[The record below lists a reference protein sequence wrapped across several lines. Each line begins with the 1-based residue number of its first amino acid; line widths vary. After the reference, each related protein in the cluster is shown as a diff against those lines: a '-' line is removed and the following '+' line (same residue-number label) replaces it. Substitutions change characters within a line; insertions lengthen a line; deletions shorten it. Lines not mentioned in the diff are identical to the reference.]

1 MSAFD
6 DEFGLFGDEEGVEEE
21 RKSTL
26 GARKI
31 ATGETI
37 IDEIEPEDERPAR
50 RRPGPPGDRSGTGDD
65 GGGSRFPRRRPREV
79 ERKPLPD
86 EIAHPRAVE
95 LLTFLAKRLVGNPN
109 AVAVELHP
117 DPRGAVLELEVDPDD
132 LGKVIGRGGRVAQAL
147 RTIVRAG
154 AEGRVTIDIV
164 DSGEDDEDDEA
175 VDALAQA
182 SVAVAEPI
190 EVEDVVADA
199 VSEDDDASEPVSA
212 KPKKKAPAKKK
223 TAAKP
228 AVKAKAKAKPKASKD
243 AAASD

>member
-21 RKSTL
+21 RRSTL

-50 RRPGPPGDRSGTGDD
+50 RPRSGPPGDRTGSGDEAGA
-65 GGGSRFPRRRPREV
+65 GRWPRRRPREV

-86 EIAHPRAVE
+86 EVAHPRAIE
-95 LLTFLAKRLVGNPN
+95 LLTFLAKRLVGKPD
-109 AVAVELHP
+109 AVAVALHP

-164 DSGEDDEDDEA
+164 DSGEDDDVDDVDDERLD
-175 VDALAQA
+175 DAIA
-182 SVAVAEPI
+182 SPVAVAS
-190 EVEDVVADA
+190 VEAATDSDAESEAVAEAPA
-199 VSEDDDASEPVSA
+199 V
-212 KPKKKAPAKKK
+212 KKKAVRKR
-223 TAAKP
+223 
-228 AVKAKAKAKPKASKD
+228 KPKA
-243 AAASD
+243 AADEAEQA

>member
-21 RKSTL
+21 RRSTL

-50 RRPGPPGDRSGTGDD
+50 RPRSGPPGERFNAGDD
-65 GGGSRFPRRRPREV
+65 GGARFPRRRPRDV

-86 EIAHPRAVE
+86 EIAHPRAIE
-95 LLTFLAKRLVGNPN
+95 LLTFLAKRLVGSPD
-109 AVAVELHP
+109 AVKVALHP

-154 AEGRVTIDIV
+154 AEGRVTVDIV
-164 DSGEDDEDDEA
+164 DAEDDEDEDEGLDQPQA
-175 VDALAQA
+175 AEPLEAEAHAAQA
-182 SVAVAEPI
+182 SETAIP
-190 EVEDVVADA
+190 
-199 VSEDDDASEPVSA
+199 P
-212 KPKKKAPAKKK
+212 APAEG
-223 TAAKP
+223 
-228 AVKAKAKAKPKASKD
+228 S
-243 AAASD
+243 